1 MRIIA
6 GEYKGRTLFYGHKK
20 EHRPTQD
27 RVKEALFNMIQADCE
42 GTIVLDAFAGTG
54 SLGLEA
60 LSRGAEKVIFIDKYI
75 DFLKKNTNWLNDSKK
90 VEIKRKSI
98 LNYIKS
104 TSLKFDLI
112 FLDPPWNQLELFDIT
127 LKLIFDF
134 DIISNNGLIICE
146 HPKSFEIGYF
156 SKSKQTKTIG
166 STSLTLIS
174 K

>member
-6 GEYKGRTLFYGHKK
+6 GEYKGRRLFYGHKK

-27 RVKEALFNMIQADCE
+27 RVKEALFNIIQENCK
-42 GTIVLDAFAGTG
+42 GSIVLDAFAGTG

-60 LSRGAEKVIFIDKYI
+60 LSRGAEKVIFIDNYI
-75 DFLKKNTNWLNDSKK
+75 DFLKKNTKWLNDSERI
-90 VEIKRKSI
+90 EIKRKSV
-98 LNYIKS
+98 LNFIKA

-112 FLDPPWNQLELFDIT
+112 FLDPPWNQLDLFDIT

-134 DIISNNGLIICE
+134 DIISNSGLIICE
-146 HPKSFEIGYF
+146 HPKSYEIGYF
-156 SKSKQTKTIG
+156 SNSKQTKTIG